1 MATKIKH
8 PTEGI
13 AYIVN
18 EESDL
23 DAKRGNASGSTSKD
37 LKNFWNN
44 QKNKHL
50 TLTQFDKAM
59 DIAVDADNLDYLR
72 AKRTKKIASPK
83 KRKTKKCKCK

>member
-8 PTEGI
+8 STHGI
-13 AYIVN
+13 AHIVN
-18 EESDL
+18 EESDP
-23 DAKRGNASGSTSKD
+23 DSERGNASGRTSKD

-50 TLTQFDKAM
+50 TLTQFDEAM

-72 AKRTKKIASPK
+72 AKRTKKTASPK